1 MTQRRIPHWP
11 GRSPDR
17 PGSAPPAGAPGPA
30 ATDDQQP
37 AVPSSVVAWGLYVD
51 GRRSDCDD
59 LAVATERAIQG
70 HGFVWLGLHEP
81 SDEDMAGFARQF
93 NLHPLAIED
102 AVEGHT
108 RSKLEQ
114 FGDTLFM
121 VMSTVAYVDHT
132 EITDTSEIVS
142 TGQVM
147 IFVGDNFVMTVRK
160 GEHAE
165 LTTLRTDLE
174 AHPDQLAEGPH
185 HVLYSV
191 LDKTVDD
198 YIDVVQRFQS
208 DIDRV
213 EAIVF
218 DRRGVT
224 DIERV
229 YQLKRELIEF
239 RRAVLPLGFPL
250 QNLATRQM
258 GTIPDAARA
267 YFREVS
273 DHHLEAR
280 EAIQSFDEV
289 LSTMIQAG
297 LARASM
303 ADNEDMRKISSWVA
317 IVAVPTL
324 IAGIYG
330 MNFDIMP
337 ELHWKYGYFLILGVM
352 AAVMLGLYAGFKHN
366 KWL

>member
-1 MTQRRIPHWP
+1 MSQQNLPHWRGLA
-11 GRSPDR
+11 GRAGRPD
-17 PGSAPPAGAPGPA
+17 PTVADPMGGGSG
-30 ATDDQQP
+30 
-37 AVPSSVVAWGLYVD
+37 VPSSVVAWGLYVD
-51 GRRSDCDD
+51 GHRSDCAD
-59 LAVATERAIQG
+59 LTVATERAIAG
-70 HGFVWLGLHEP
+70 EGFVWLGLHEP

-108 RSKLEQ
+108 RSKLEH

-121 VMSTVAYVDHT
+121 VMSTVAYVEHT

-160 GEHAE
+160 GQHAE
-165 LTTLRTDLE
+165 LGSLRENLE
-174 AHPDQLAEGPH
+174 ANPDRLIEGPH

-191 LDKTVDD
+191 LDKIVDD
-198 YIDVVQRFQS
+198 YIDVVQQFQS

-218 DRRGVT
+218 DRRGGA
-224 DIERV
+224 DIDRV

-250 QNLATRQM
+250 QALATRPVV
-258 GTIPDAARA
+258 TIPEAARA

-280 EAIQSFDEV
+280 EAIQSFDDV

-303 ADNEDMRKISSWVA
+303 ADNEDMRKISAWVA
-317 IVAVPTL
+317 MVAVPTL

-337 ELHWKYGYFLILGVM
+337 ELHWKFGYFAVLGLM
-352 AAVMLGLYAGFKHN
+352 AIIILGLYLGFKRN